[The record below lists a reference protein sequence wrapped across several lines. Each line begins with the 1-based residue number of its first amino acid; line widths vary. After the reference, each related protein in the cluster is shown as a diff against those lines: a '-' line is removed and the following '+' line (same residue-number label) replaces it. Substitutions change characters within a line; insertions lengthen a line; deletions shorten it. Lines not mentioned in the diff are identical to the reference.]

1 MEGNKVVDDAT
12 IERLV
17 AQVRGVMAVRVVRD
31 PQGQIDELHVVG
43 SPARS
48 AKQMVRDVE
57 SILYVRGGIRVDH
70 RKISLV
76 QIAEAAIQP
85 AVMRV
90 RLLDVEYGADGQGV
104 AINVTLAVGEQ
115 RVKGVSRGQA
125 DELDQP
131 GYLAGQAAVQAL
143 NQLIGLRGQL
153 RLENLQR
160 QLFGEI
166 EVYLSH
172 LSLIND
178 EGIATLL
185 GISIARDG
193 ELTGAVR
200 AVLAAINRPLQRLIE
215 ATTGVL
221 R

>member
-1 MEGNKVVDDAT
+1 MERNKVIDDAG
-12 IERLV
+12 IEGLV
-17 AQVRGVMAVRVVRD
+17 GQVRGVMAARVVRD
-31 PQGQIDELHVVG
+31 AQGQIDELHVVG
-43 SPARS
+43 SPVRS

-57 SILYVRGGIRVDH
+57 SILYVRGGIRIDH

-76 QIAEAAIQP
+76 QIAETAIQP
-85 AVMRV
+85 TVVRV
-90 RLLDVEYGADGQGV
+90 RLLDVEYGADGQGAV
-104 AINVTLAVGEQ
+104 VGVTLAVGEQ
-115 RVKGVSRGQA
+115 RVKGISRGVA
-125 DELDQP
+125 DQLNQP

-172 LSLIND
+172 LSLMND

-185 GISIARDG
+185 GISIVRDG

-200 AVLAAINRPLQRLIE
+200 AVLDAINRPLQRLIE
-215 ATTGVL
+215 AAVGAAH
-221 R
+221 